1 LILFVSRQKEY
12 KIYLQHFVGM
22 LKLMCMKNLLN
33 FKKKEYSNED
43 KTTKTYFQKYFPK
56 LAKSLFILVI
66 ALVLGLSLNY
76 TYSTFGPIQVAPGG
90 NPIVP
95 ILSHITDTTG
105 STIWQFKGEP
115 YEGVEL
121 SLLDIHEG
129 GLEIANLLV
138 NKNLKLGATSLK
150 NTYLYSLTIPASETE
165 HKLCVKADGELMLCG
180 SSTYSCVGS
189 WTTSSGTGGSCV
201 RTEYPMTTCQAEAE
215 YNYVPELGSQACSLE
230 ETQADCQSV
239 GSSGFYTHITACYRC
254 GWTTT
259 STVTNYCSTINPQT
273 ESACESQNSACTWV
287 QS

>member
-1 LILFVSRQKEY
+1 
-12 KIYLQHFVGM
+12 M

-33 FKKKEYSNED
+33 FKKKENSNED

-76 TYSTFGPIQVAPGG
+76 TYSTFGPIQVAPNG

-105 STIWQFKGEP
+105 STIWQFKGDSNEP
-115 YEGVEL
+115 IPG
-121 SLLDIHEG
+121 SLFDVGGIGDL
-129 GLEIANLLV
+129 GLEINNLLV
-138 NKNLKLGATSLK
+138 NKNLKLGELP
-150 NTYLYSLTIPASETE
+150 NTKVELYSLTIPASETE

-215 YNYVPELGSQACSLE
+215 YNYVPELGAQACSLE